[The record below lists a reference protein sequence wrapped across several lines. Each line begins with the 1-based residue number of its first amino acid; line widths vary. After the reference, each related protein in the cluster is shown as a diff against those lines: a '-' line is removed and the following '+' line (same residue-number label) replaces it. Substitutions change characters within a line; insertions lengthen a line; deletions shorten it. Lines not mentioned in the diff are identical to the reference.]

1 VDGSAILANFTKI
14 LKLVQKGLAG
24 SPAIPMFA
32 APKRGT
38 RVSGEATYPSRDNRI
53 FFMSRIKTHVKKGDQ
68 VEIIAG
74 NHKGKR
80 GTVLLVNAEKGKVTV
95 EGGRPIIKAVKPT
108 EAEPNGGLKTIDGT
122 VHISNVK
129 KVG

>member
-1 VDGSAILANFTKI
+1 
-14 LKLVQKGLAG
+14 
-24 SPAIPMFA
+24 
-32 APKRGT
+32 
-38 RVSGEATYPSRDNRI
+38 
-53 FFMSRIKTHVKKGDQ
+53 MSQTKTHVKKGDQ

-80 GTVLLVNAEKGKVTV
+80 GIVLLVNATKGKVV
-95 EGGRPIIKAVKPT
+95 RPIQKAVKAT
-108 EAEPNGGLKTIDGT
+108 EADPTGGIKTIDGP